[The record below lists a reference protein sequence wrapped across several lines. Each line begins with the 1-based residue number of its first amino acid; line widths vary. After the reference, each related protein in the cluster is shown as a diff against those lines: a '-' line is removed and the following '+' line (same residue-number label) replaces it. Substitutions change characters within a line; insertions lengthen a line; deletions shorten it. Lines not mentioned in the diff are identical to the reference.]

1 MFRKQVFTSDVEEET
16 VKECISI
23 SQSQNKKVMVFDR

>member
-16 VKECISI
+16 VQECISI
-23 SQSQNKKVMVFDR
+23 SQSQNKKVMVSDR

>member
-23 SQSQNKKVMVFDR
+23 SQSQNKKAMASDR